1 MWSLCGN
8 SQKIASNWIKQMC
21 PNKSNSMGQNAIS
34 CFGLHRSLWSA
45 SSSKIWQLNQLHHQW
60 CHLHAFPKTDKH
72 FSVSYSWFFSALLGL
87 KQEYLSFFS
96 PNWCLPLSIT
106 GILVVARSYSKWPF
120 RMIRSPIHAH
130 FDIPHKAS
138 SQKWSHP
145 RPATWL
151 VGEGEWVRGNCKVV
165 LCAWAQNDIY
175 IYIYHGLSLKHR
187 YLYFLKLI
195 KLDNTL
201 FGWDSDQPYYKITWP
216 YICCKLTSSN
226 EQPLWLPW
234 TSHDGKRRS
243 VQVLVFNLS
252 HVITEKQ
259 TC

>member
-8 SQKIASNWIKQMC
+8 SQKISSNWIKQMC

-175 IYIYHGLSLKHR
+175 IYIY
-187 YLYFLKLI
+187 I
-195 KLDNTL
+195 MAWVWNID
-201 FGWDSDQPYYKITWP
+201 
-216 YICCKLTSSN
+216 ICI
-226 EQPLWLPW
+226 
-234 TSHDGKRRS
+234 
-243 VQVLVFNLS
+243 F
-252 HVITEKQ
+252 
-259 TC
+259 